1 MSAGLKIWDASGNLV
16 LDTNDRIVGGI
27 VSFSTGQT
35 NGSYTITPDEG
46 QDAGFVYDAP
56 TSWFPSNRRSP
67 WPTFTRSGNTL
78 SWAFDSLVPEANRM
92 PVLVRA
98 VTY

>member
-1 MSAGLKIWDASGNLV
+1 MAAGLRIWDASGNLV

-46 QDAGFVYDAP
+46 QDAGFVYDVP

>member
-1 MSAGLKIWDASGNLV
+1 MPAGLRIWDESGNIV

-27 VSFSTGQT
+27 VQLVTGQT
-35 NGSYTITPDEG
+35 NGSYTVTPDVG
-46 QDAGFVYDAP
+46 QDVGFVYDVP

-78 SWAFDSLVPEANRM
+78 SWAFDSIVPTASRVSV
-92 PVLVRA
+92 PVMA